1 MNGGLPWLEQ
11 PLQQALQHTRGHAL
25 LIHGPRGV
33 GQFELALAVAGAWLC
48 ETHHGSAPACGH
60 CVGCHLL
67 AARTHPDL
75 RPLLPEVLQ
84 LELGWVTDEETPDG
98 EGGKRK
104 PSKDIRIDAIRD
116 AIAFTQQTAARGGPR
131 VVLIHPA
138 ERMNAASAS
147 ALLKTLEEPPGAA
160 RLILVSA
167 APQRLLPTVRSRCQA
182 LALPPPPPEA
192 AARWLAGQGAD
203 DPELLL
209 AAAGGRPLDAAERL
223 AQGITA
229 PVWRALPR
237 DVLAG
242 RAAPLAGWPL
252 PLVIDT
258 LQKLCHDAL
267 CVAAGAAPRYFPPD
281 ALPAGG
287 DVPRLAAAGRELLAA
302 ARHAEHPWN
311 APLGVEALVQR
322 TRRALLPTAGP
333 SRPAGGGGALATLG
347 P

>member
-1 MNGGLPWLEQ
+1 MNIDLPWLEQ
-11 PLQQALQHTRGHAL
+11 ALQQALQRSRGHAL

-48 ETHHGSAPACGH
+48 ETHRGAAPACGQ
-60 CVGCHLL
+60 CDGCRLF

-84 LELGWVTDEETPDG
+84 LELGWITDEDTPDG
-98 EGGKRK
+98 EAGKRK
-104 PSKDIRIDAIRD
+104 PSKDIRIDAVRD
-116 AIAFTQQTAARGGPR
+116 AIAFTQQTAARGGPK

-167 APQRLLPTVRSRCQA
+167 APQRLMATVRSRCQA
-182 LALPPPPPEA
+182 LALLPPPPGA
-192 AARWLAGQGAD
+192 AAQWLAGQGAD

-209 AAAGGRPLDAAERL
+209 AAAGGRPLEAAERL
-223 AQGITA
+223 AQGVTA
-229 PVWRALPR
+229 AVWRSLPR
-237 DVLAG
+237 EVLAG
-242 RAAPLAGWPL
+242 RAAAMAGWPL

-258 LQKLCHDAL
+258 LQKLGHDAL
-267 CVAAGAAPRYFPPD
+267 CVAAGAPPRYFPADVLP
-281 ALPAGG
+281 PAG
-287 DVPRLAAAGRELLAA
+287 DLPRLATAGRELLAA

-311 APLGVEALVQR
+311 APLGTEALVQR
-322 TRRALLPTAGP
+322 IRRALLPTAAA
-333 SRPAGGGGALATLG
+333 SRPSGSDGPLATLA

>member
-1 MNGGLPWLEQ
+1 MSTGLPWLEQ
-11 PLQQALQHTRGHAL
+11 PLQQALQRTRGHAL

-48 ETHHGSAPACGH
+48 ETHRGSAPACGH
-60 CVGCHLL
+60 CAGCRLL

-75 RPLLPEVLQ
+75 QMLLPEVLQ
-84 LELGWVTDEETPDG
+84 LELGWVTDEDTPDG

-104 PSKDIRIDAIRD
+104 PSKDIRIEAVRGAIG
-116 AIAFTQQTAARGGPR
+116 FTQQTAARGGPK

-167 APQRLLPTVRSRCQA
+167 APQRLLATVRSRCQA
-182 LALPPPPPEA
+182 LALPPPPIEA

-203 DPELLL
+203 EPELLL
-209 AAAGGRPLDAAERL
+209 AAAGGRPLEAAERL
-223 AQGITA
+223 AQGVTA
-229 PVWRALPR
+229 AVWRTLPR
-237 DVLAG
+237 EVLAG
-242 RAAPLAGWPL
+242 RAAALAGWPL

-267 CVAAGAAPRYFPPD
+267 CVAAGAAPRYFPAT
-281 ALPAGG
+281 ALPPAGEL
-287 DVPRLAAAGRELLAA
+287 PALAAAGRELLAA

-322 TRRALLPTAGP
+322 ARRALLPTAGP
-333 SRPAGGGGALATLG
+333 SQPPGGGGALATLG